1 MIAKEVK
8 AEFENLE
15 VHMGPLKDSRFK
27 MKCSVS
33 YEEQML
39 TIDGGKRVVRMH
51 ARNIGNV
58 HLEKKAIRI
67 AGINFEVKEGEDVNV
82 VSGSIRLE
90 LGDAAKDWYQ
100 ELWG

>member
-1 MIAKEVK
+1 MLANEVK

-15 VHMGPLKDSRFK
+15 IHLGPLKDTKFK
-27 MKCSVS
+27 MKCTVS

-39 TIDGGKRVVRMH
+39 IMDGEKRVARMH

-67 AGINFEVKEGEDVNV
+67 AGMNFEVKEGDDISV

-90 LGDAAKDWYQ
+90 LGDTAKDWHQ